1 MKERTK
7 TRLPPLI
14 LALSRIRGLLQAAE
28 QRPNILVIGGDDVGY
43 DNVSVYNLGMIG
55 YQTPNIDQIAKEGA
69 LFADAYAEQTFT
81 AGRPVAPLVATGR
94 CERTYILWG
103 RTRLYDSVVRRTNP
117 EKQFFAYIRFDAPTE
132 KYWDVS

>member
-1 MKERTK
+1 MKKHIK
-7 TRLPPLI
+7 TYFTALI
-14 LALSRIRGLLQAAE
+14 LALSMIGGLLQAAE

-43 DNVSVYNLGMIG
+43 DNVSVYNLGMMG

-69 LFADAYAEQTFT
+69 LFTDAYAEQTCT
-81 AGRPVAPLVATGR
+81 AGRSAPLVATGR
-94 CERTYILWG
+94 CERMYILWG
-103 RTRLYDSVVRRTNP
+103 RARLYDSVVRRTNP